1 MTSMV
6 VANRL
11 QKIQY
16 LSYFIARSFLLAILC
31 FLCFLTFL
39 FMCYF
44 VSISVNSKNPLFGAY
59 VIVSPSM
66 VPTIKI
72 NDAIIIKKSNNNRYK
87 IGDIITFSSS
97 DIQYRGLTVTHRV
110 VNKVEKNEGKIVK
123 YVTKGDNNYNADAVL
138 VDADDIYGKVLFK
151 IPKVGY
157 IQNFLSKPSN
167 FFLCLLIPGV
177 LFVFYE
183 MTRIFIMLFQ
193 QKKV

>member
-6 VANRL
+6 AANKL

-157 IQNFLSKPSN
+157 IQKFLSKPSN